1 MDKKII
7 NRLGR
12 NGECIC
18 PKCKALVKHKRSIP
32 CHDTKCPECGT
43 KMLRKGSEH
52 YYQWLNKSDNTKKE
66 ENKNE

>member
-32 CHDTKCPECGT
+32 CHDTNVQNAEQKCYV
-43 KMLRKGSEH
+43 RD
-52 YYQWLNKSDNTKKE
+52 LNITING
-66 ENKNE
+66 